1 MRTLLLLFC
10 FSLLNPL
17 PMLSAKDIV
26 SYAIVQDDGSLKV
39 SRKKIWLDGIYIPLT
54 DRTCRTY
61 IQPIRCGPRA
71 VLALDF
77 KIGPYF
83 VNCEVKSE
91 NPDGSINAVCKVKG
105 EDLAAWMLSQGWA
118 VARPDAPFEYAV
130 LEKIA
135 CHQGRGIWG
144 RIIDFRQKR

>member
-1 MRTLLLLFC
+1 MRTLLLVLC
-10 FSLLNPL
+10 FIFLGTL
-17 PMLSAKDIV
+17 PMLFAKDIV
-26 SYAIVQDDGSLKV
+26 SYAIVQDDGSLQV
-39 SRKKIWLDGIYIPLT
+39 SRKKIWLYGIYIPAT

-61 IQPIRCGPRA
+61 ILPIRCGPRA

-83 VNCEVKSE
+83 VHCEEKSE
-91 NPDGSINAVCKVKG
+91 NPDGSINAVCKVKD

-118 VARPDAPFEYAV
+118 VTRPDAPFEYAV

-135 CHQGRGIWG
+135 RHKGRGIWG
-144 RIIDFRQKR
+144 RIIDFREKK